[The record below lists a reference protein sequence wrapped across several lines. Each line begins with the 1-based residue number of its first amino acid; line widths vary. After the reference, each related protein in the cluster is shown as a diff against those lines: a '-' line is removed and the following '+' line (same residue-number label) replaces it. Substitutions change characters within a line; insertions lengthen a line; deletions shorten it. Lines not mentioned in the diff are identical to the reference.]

1 MEEETLQQA
10 KERLLIMPEK
20 VRGEI
25 LLNHASFVKEKE
37 GKGGL
42 KKLEEKLKD
51 LGAPVNFKKI
61 KSLEWVKEGLSVL
74 VILTAK
80 EIFYWEER
88 HIFEMGMSAPRFSL
102 GLKMFVQNVVLP
114 ERLFEESPVYW
125 NNLFNFGH
133 VDPVEYNEK
142 AQQAVLQ
149 IHDYKKT
156 HPLICKY
163 HAGYIHGLSQF
174 ALKTKKIEIEET
186 KCIYRGDEYSEYV
199 ISWD

>member
-1 MEEETLQQA
+1 MRISALNYN
-10 KERLLIMPEK
+10 
-20 VRGEI
+20 I
-25 LLNHASFVKEKE
+25 LRYFA
-37 GKGGL
+37 
-42 KKLEEKLKD
+42 
-51 LGAPVNFKKI
+51 NFIIKFFKNLSTFMSSPFYISNNQYIKKI

-74 VILTAK
+74 IILTAK
-80 EIFYWEER
+80 EIFYWEEK

-102 GLKMFVQNVVLP
+102 GLKMFVQSVVLP

-133 VDPVEYNEK
+133 IDPVEYNEK

-174 ALKTKKIEIEET
+174 ALKSKKIEIEET
-186 KCIYRGDEYSEYV
+186 KCIYKGDEYSEYV